1 MQALWADGI
10 SKSEFGE
17 LQRKEKDE
25 EGFSSLINLLHETK
39 VPSCWPLPVLD
50 VAYNSSLDS
59 PYDTFLGLNSHSTS
73 WYLPYFSHD
82 ILDLVVHE
90 GLIANQTICN
100 PHYFASLCFDQ
111 FEAHAF
117 LPMPKNIETPHNDQK
132 QEKSP
137 KRATPSIGN
146 RRI

>member
-1 MQALWADGI
+1 MQYMQALWADRI

-25 EGFSSLINLLHETK
+25 EGFSSLINLLHKMK
-39 VPSCWPLPVLD
+39 VPPCWPLSILD
-50 VAYNSSLDS
+50 IAYNSSLDS
-59 PYDTFLGLNSHSTS
+59 PYDTFLGLNSRSTS

-90 GLIANQTICN
+90 GFIVNQMICN
-100 PHYFASLCFDQ
+100 PHYFVSLCFDQ

-117 LPMPKNIETPHNDQK
+117 LLMPKKHRDPTQ
-132 QEKSP
+132 
-137 KRATPSIGN
+137 
-146 RRI
+146 